1 MPHLLVDVTSRDTIR
16 RWMQLRMPH
25 PFVGV
30 ASPLLIS
37 LPLSMFTKHRMW
49 CASISTIAQRGNERC
64 GTYGLICGAIL

>member
-25 PFVGV
+25 PYVGV

-37 LPLSMFTKHRMW
+37 LPLSMFT
-49 CASISTIAQRGNERC
+49 SIE
-64 GTYGLICGAIL
+64 CGAPQLAQSHREAMNGVVRTD